1 MMTMVT
7 TRRMMVRRLDPELL
21 VLVLMM
27 SRSGSAIKKK
37 DRDRGA
43 TAAEKLSMRPA
54 KAAIPEPQ
62 ELREEG
68 AILVLENNTYVVR
81 AATPEKLVETLTSES
96 RAGAVH
102 TCLSV

>member
-1 MMTMVT
+1 MTRPT
-7 TRRMMVRRLDPELL
+7 MVRRLDPELL
-21 VLVLMM
+21 VLVLMVP
-27 SRSGSAIKKK
+27 RSGSAIKKK
-37 DRDRGA
+37 DRERDRGA
-43 TAAEKLSMRPA
+43 TAAEKLSIRPA

-96 RAGAVH
+96 RAGAFH
-102 TCLSV
+102 NLPLG